1 MIFLRQNTHA
11 LLVVL
16 LFFLSRSFFPSSFPS
31 GAQFFFSLPYHR
43 QSFVKEARS
52 WKIIFNRRQTRF
64 SKETTKID
72 LISKQ
77 RRNNKHKETCLS
89 THLIRYLDFILLSLS
104 NPPDNIVI
112 SIDICTFLFFFFFF
126 HSLRL
131 VLVDSSMYSDGA
143 TCALICSVLEYSLC
157 SFS

>member
-16 LFFLSRSFFPSSFPS
+16 LFFLSLVLFFLLRFLLVRS
-31 GAQFFFSLPYHR
+31 FFFSLPYHR

-104 NPPDNIVI
+104 PILQTI
-112 SIDICTFLFFFFFF
+112 SSFPSTSVRFF
-126 HSLRL
+126 
-131 VLVDSSMYSDGA
+131 SSS
-143 TCALICSVLEYSLC
+143 S
-157 SFS
+157 SFIHCD